1 MAETIWADDWESLGE
16 EEWQGGGRSRTLPR
30 GEHLGATLYELPPG
44 ATGGLYH
51 FHHGAEELLV
61 MLRGRATLR
70 TPAGERELEEGEVV
84 DFPPGPDGAHGL
96 RNETEEIVRYV
107 VAGIRVSPEV
117 AEYPDLKKITA
128 QARTNSQT
136 GERLWLVHDLEP
148 DPGTAT
154 G

>member
-70 TPAGERELEEGEVV
+70 TPAGERKLEEGVSFTVARGECVAIL
-84 DFPPGPDGAHGL
+84 GQNGSGKSTL
-96 RNETEEIVRYV
+96 RSEER
-107 VAGIRVSPEV
+107 RVGKECRS
-117 AEYPDLKKITA
+117 
-128 QARTNSQT
+128 R
-136 GERLWLVHDLEP
+136 
-148 DPGTAT
+148 
-154 G
+154 